1 MVVIDT
7 YNVLHSSGVLPPD
20 LAGLDTQ
27 GLIDLLAASRFRRR
41 EVLLVCDG
49 GGPSDSNKRRLGEGR
64 HHGSFRVIF
73 SGTGRQADDE
83 IESIIAREPRS
94 KGLLVIS
101 SDRRIR
107 RAAAAKGFE
116 ERDSPAFLRQ
126 LADDWARGE
135 RKAKSDRGLSSV
147 RDQVPLDAASVA
159 HWARHLGV
167 DGESAERLAQL
178 ILEAEAALK
187 GLHTRAMRAA
197 HADPAPEP
205 PLRPLRSTAKPQP
218 KPLPKPPPASSPT
231 DRPSSTPQ
239 TVADDLA
246 HLLREYNQ
254 PVAPTDLDMNRWL
267 ATHPN
272 PPPRPADPPPPSA
285 KPARSRAGRSASNT
299 SPARP
304 SRRRS

>member
-1 MVVIDT
+1 MVVVDT
-7 YNVLHSSGVLPPD
+7 YNVLHSSGVLPPE

-49 GGPSDSNKRRLGEGR
+49 GGPSDSNKRRLGERR
-64 HHGSFRVIF
+64 HLGSFRIIF
-73 SGTGRQADDE
+73 SGQGRQADDE
-83 IESIIAREPRS
+83 IEAIIAREPRT

-116 ERDSPAFLRQ
+116 ERDSPSFLRQ

-135 RKAKSDRGLSSV
+135 RSAKSDRGISSV

-167 DGESAERLAQL
+167 DGESAQRLAQL
-178 ILEAEAALK
+178 IREAEDALK

-197 HADPAPEP
+197 LADPAPAP
-205 PLRPLRSTAKPQP
+205 PPRPIRSKG
-218 KPLPKPPPASSPT
+218 KPPPEPVQAPAPTRQSP
-231 DRPSSTPQ
+231 STPQ
-239 TVADDLA
+239 AVADDLA

-272 PPPRPADPPPPSA
+272 PPPRPPSA
-285 KPARSRAGRSASNT
+285 KPARNRGGRSASNS
-299 SPARP
+299 SPTRP